1 MTPRD
6 PKSRLGMIRLMLEL
20 LVCALAIFAMIW
32 GSFQIG
38 FASNSVVAIWPAA
51 GLGVW
56 MALRYGW
63 VAALSIVGGQLM
75 YSALFQPDQLTPTA
89 FTSTGN
95 ALATVFAVAL
105 YRRIVKDTVPLL
117 SVRSVILFFLLPGA
131 VHSAIAALLGTA
143 TIATFLD
150 INSGAVLLGIAWRWF
165 FSDFTGVVLIAPL
178 MLAIDDAIRYR
189 DIWRRSNTQEL
200 TRATLITVASLVIV
214 SVISTGMP
222 DALGQYPIVLLTMPL
237 CIWLAF
243 KADNATSIVL
253 LATTIL
259 GALGLTLT
267 RVGDV
272 GADGFLAVQLYGVV
286 VMCTSL
292 VLHANSQERRKALA
306 ALAQEQQ
313 SLERTVAKRTAEL
326 QEQILAYEQVKA
338 ELEKQASTDALT
350 GLANRRAFISHFN
363 DQFEKLRTSDS
374 SMCLVMLDLDH
385 FKSINDTHGHAV
397 GDEVLEQVGAILKDC
412 ARTGMDLPAR
422 LGGEEFACLL
432 DDTAFEGGMTAAK
445 RILEK
450 IRTTTV
456 NTTAGPLS
464 FTASAGLALITSEL
478 PSIDHAMVAADEALY
493 EAKRS
498 GRNQVCTHDPLT
510 ITISL
515 KVAQHASG

>member
-1 MTPRD
+1 
-6 PKSRLGMIRLMLEL
+6 
-20 LVCALAIFAMIW
+20 MIW

-51 GLGVW
+51 GLSVW

-63 VAALSIVGGQLM
+63 VAALSIFGGQFI
-75 YSALFQPDQLTPTA
+75 YSSLFQTDQLLFA
-89 FTSTGN
+89 SFASLGN
-95 ALATVFAVAL
+95 AVATVFAVAL
-105 YRRIVKDTVPLL
+105 YRRVVKDTVPLL

-131 VHSAIAALLGTA
+131 LHSAIAALLGTA

-214 SVISTGMP
+214 SVISTRMP

-306 ALAQEQQ
+306 ALAHEQQ

-338 ELEKQASTDALT
+338 
-350 GLANRRAFISHFN
+350 
-363 DQFEKLRTSDS
+363 
-374 SMCLVMLDLDH
+374 
-385 FKSINDTHGHAV
+385 
-397 GDEVLEQVGAILKDC
+397 
-412 ARTGMDLPAR
+412 
-422 LGGEEFACLL
+422 
-432 DDTAFEGGMTAAK
+432 
-445 RILEK
+445 
-450 IRTTTV
+450 
-456 NTTAGPLS
+456 
-464 FTASAGLALITSEL
+464 
-478 PSIDHAMVAADEALY
+478 
-493 EAKRS
+493 
-498 GRNQVCTHDPLT
+498 
-510 ITISL
+510 
-515 KVAQHASG
+515 